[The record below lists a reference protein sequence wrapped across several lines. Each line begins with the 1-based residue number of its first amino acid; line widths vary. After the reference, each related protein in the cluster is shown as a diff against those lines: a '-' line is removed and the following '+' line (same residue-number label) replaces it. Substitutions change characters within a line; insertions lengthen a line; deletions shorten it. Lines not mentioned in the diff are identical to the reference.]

1 MCVCVVE
8 QSFLHVRVLK
18 IKWVSYLNEITTS
31 SLLAFS
37 LQFTLSKSTL
47 VLFLNNVLSTYTFF
61 LEVQTTLC
69 HHDCF
74 ATRTTRLNV
83 LSSAGKLKYKD
94 FSFLLSRVELF
105 SAGNLVCQGLFL
117 PLWSWRGEN
126 INLSGIQKKKNVM
139 DYLRT
144 VGLHLNWRF
153 IVGGGVLNQEVNK
166 ASSLCL

>member
-1 MCVCVVE
+1 M
-8 QSFLHVRVLK
+8 
-18 IKWVSYLNEITTS
+18 SYLNEITTS

-94 FSFLLSRVELF
+94 FFISTESSRAFLSRE
-105 SAGNLVCQGLFL
+105 SGL
-117 PLWSWRGEN
+117 S
-126 INLSGIQKKKNVM
+126 
-139 DYLRT
+139 
-144 VGLHLNWRF
+144 RF
-153 IVGGGVLNQEVNK
+153 VSSSVVLER
-166 ASSLCL
+166 

>member
-74 ATRTTRLNV
+74 ATRTTTRLNV

-94 FSFLLSRVELF
+94 FFISTESSRAFLSRE
-105 SAGNLVCQGLFL
+105 SGLSRFVSSSVVL
-117 PLWSWRGEN
+117 ERWEHQSLRDIKN
-126 INLSGIQKKKNVM
+126 KNVM

-153 IVGGGVLNQEVNK
+153 IVGGGVGSFK
-166 ASSLCL
+166 PGSK

>member
-1 MCVCVVE
+1 M
-8 QSFLHVRVLK
+8 
-18 IKWVSYLNEITTS
+18 SYLNEITTS

-117 PLWSWRGEN
+117 PPWSWRGEN
-126 INLSGIQKKKNVM
+126 IDLSGIYKKKKKNLSNVM

-144 VGLHLNWRF
+144 VGLHLN
-153 IVGGGVLNQEVNK
+153 
-166 ASSLCL
+166 